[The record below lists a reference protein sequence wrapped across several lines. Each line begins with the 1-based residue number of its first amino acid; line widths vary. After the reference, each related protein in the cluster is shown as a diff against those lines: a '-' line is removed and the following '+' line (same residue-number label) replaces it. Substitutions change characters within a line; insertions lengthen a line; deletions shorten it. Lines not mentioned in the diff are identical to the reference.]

1 MNPLV
6 KEKLR
11 VNIFGRQ
18 YELDPGNLTPLEASQ
33 LAGYVDQ
40 KMKEIAEKL
49 GLVDTQ
55 KIAVLA
61 ALNIAFELGSQRK
74 SAAGEMPPQ
83 DEAKLKS
90 LLETLEKALN
100 TKE

>member
-1 MNPLV
+1 MNPLL

-11 VNIFGRQ
+11 VEIFGKL
-18 YELDPGNLTPLEASQ
+18 YELDPGNITPLEANQ
-33 LAGYVDQ
+33 LAAYVDS

-61 ALNIAFELGSQRK
+61 ALNIAFELGAK
-74 SAAGEMPPQ
+74 NKGGTGELAPQ
-83 DEAKLKS
+83 DEIKIKG
-90 LLETLEKALN
+90 LLESLEKALA
-100 TKE
+100 